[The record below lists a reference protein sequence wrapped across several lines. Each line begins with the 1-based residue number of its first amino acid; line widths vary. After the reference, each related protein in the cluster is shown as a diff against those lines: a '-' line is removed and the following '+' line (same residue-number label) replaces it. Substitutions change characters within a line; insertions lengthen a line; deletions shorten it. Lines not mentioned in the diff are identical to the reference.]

1 MELEQAA
8 FLVVAEERENEK
20 KETDEPT
27 EREVD
32 RQSEKTSAANATFDS
47 REECHGNFT
56 GTNGGTCSKAKS
68 TTCEK
73 SAETLSSESD
83 FNKLPCQSLAHD
95 LSQADAAIGHS
106 LTVGGPVQSL
116 SAELEKLLTLDPP
129 FRSLAP
135 SKSLIEEIPPSLP
148 AEQTRQ
154 EPSEVSSSGSTCST
168 CSSSDS
174 ESD

>member
-8 FLVVAEERENEK
+8 FLVVAEEKENEK

-32 RQSEKTSAANATFDS
+32 RQSEETSAASATFDS
-47 REECHGNFT
+47 HEECHGNFIE
-56 GTNGGTCSKAKS
+56 TNGGTCSKAKS

-83 FNKLPCQSLAHD
+83 FNKLPCQSSAHH

-106 LTVGGPVQSL
+106 LTVDGGPVQSL
-116 SAELEKLLTLDPP
+116 SAELKKLLTLDSS
-129 FRSLAP
+129 FRLPAP
-135 SKSLIEEIPPSLP
+135 SKPLIEEVLPPLQ
-148 AEQTRQ
+148 AEQTTQ

-168 CSSSDS
+168 CNPSDS
-174 ESD
+174 D